1 MLILAR
7 TRSPRTPVLAVYV
20 RRHSSA
26 TVGGVPDGR
35 YVAWDCI
42 GRDWNAHTRGF
53 LTTEEYSRWRD
64 ALVFSTVRSAGHVRW
79 RNWTLTLGSG
89 GEQTG
94 PRDVVAPLPRA
105 VGLGIDGRHGRTGAG
120 TSRTRMTR
128 ATGVASSS
136 TPDAIDR
143 RRARWKPRGRG
154 DDRQHGRH
162 GACRRARGS
171 REAGLRAR
179 SFLRLPSRLALTGI
193 RTRILL
199 GFVVMLAIA
208 TVASVVVAREVLQ
221 SRLHERIDADLAQ
234 EVKELGRI
242 AAGKDPAT
250 ARSFGQNV
258 DRIFRVYFD
267 QNSPS
272 TGEVVLTFVKGTPF
286 LRSRS
291 LSASY
296 RLDRDAPLVSHWK
309 GLAEPERD
317 SVDTP
322 AGRVEYLA
330 VPVKGDG
337 RVLGTFVV
345 AAFTDVLQHPYNDAF
360 VAAGVV
366 GVAVLLIGSLLAWRM
381 AESVLRPVS
390 SLTQTAQ
397 SISETD
403 LTQRIEVRGHDELAG
418 LAATLNAMLDR
429 LERTLSSQRRFLDD
443 AGHELRT
450 PITIIRGHLELLE
463 DDPEER
469 QATLALVMDELDRM
483 GRMVNDLILL
493 SKAERPD
500 FLKPEAVEVAGLT
513 DEVLTKARA
522 LGARDWQL
530 DAHGDGVVTVDR
542 QRLSQALM
550 QLAQNAVEHTQ
561 EGDTGLVRVGRRGW

>member
-1 MLILAR
+1 M
-7 TRSPRTPVLAVYV
+7 
-20 RRHSSA
+20 
-26 TVGGVPDGR
+26 
-35 YVAWDCI
+35 
-42 GRDWNAHTRGF
+42 
-53 LTTEEYSRWRD
+53 TTSRD
-64 ALVFSTVRSAGHVRW
+64 ATDR
-79 RNWTLTLGSG
+79 
-89 GEQTG
+89 
-94 PRDVVAPLPRA
+94 
-105 VGLGIDGRHGRTGAG
+105 
-120 TSRTRMTR
+120 
-128 ATGVASSS
+128 GVASGGVE
-136 TPDAIDR
+136 TPDSGR
-143 RRARWKPRGRG
+143 KP
-154 DDRQHGRH
+154 
-162 GACRRARGS
+162 
-171 REAGLRAR
+171 L
-179 SFLRLPSRLALTGI
+179 LRLPSRLALTGI

-199 GFVVMLAIA
+199 GFIVMLAIA

-221 SRLHERIDADLAQ
+221 SRLHERIDNDLAQ
-234 EVKELGRI
+234 EAKELRRI

-250 ARSFGQNV
+250 GRRFGQNA

-272 TGEVVLTFVKGTPF
+272 TGEVVLTFVKGSPF

-291 LSASY
+291 LSSSY
-296 RLDRDAPLVSHWK
+296 RLDRDAALVSRWE
-309 GLAEPERD
+309 GLQEPERD

-330 VPVKGDG
+330 VPLKGDD

-345 AAFTDVLQHPYNDAF
+345 AAFTDVLQHPYNAAF
-360 VAAGVV
+360 FAAGVV

-500 FLKPEAVEVAGLT
+500 FLMPEAVEVAGLT
-513 DEVLTKARA
+513 DEILTKASA
-522 LGARDWQL
+522 LGARDWRL

-542 QRLSQALM
+542 QRLTQALV

-561 EGDTGLVRVGRRGW
+561 EGDAISLGSAVDGGEARFWVRDDGPGIAPADQARIFDRFERGGTRKPSGGSGLGLSIVRAIVAAHGGRVELLSGLGTGALFTITVPVDGPRRAKKEER

>member
-1 MLILAR
+1 M
-7 TRSPRTPVLAVYV
+7 
-20 RRHSSA
+20 
-26 TVGGVPDGR
+26 
-35 YVAWDCI
+35 
-42 GRDWNAHTRGF
+42 
-53 LTTEEYSRWRD
+53 
-64 ALVFSTVRSAGHVRW
+64 
-79 RNWTLTLGSG
+79 
-89 GEQTG
+89 
-94 PRDVVAPLPRA
+94 
-105 VGLGIDGRHGRTGAG
+105 G
-120 TSRTRMTR
+120 TSRDATDRGGASGGV
-128 ATGVASSS
+128 ATGDSE
-136 TPDAIDR
+136 R
-143 RRARWKPRGRG
+143 KPLL
-154 DDRQHGRH
+154 RQ
-162 GACRRARGS
+162 
-171 REAGLRAR
+171 
-179 SFLRLPSRLALTGI
+179 PSRLALTGI

-199 GFVVMLAIA
+199 GFIVMLAIA

-221 SRLHERIDADLAQ
+221 SRLHERIDKDLAQ
-234 EVKELGRI
+234 EAKELRRI

-250 ARSFGQNV
+250 GRRFGQNA

-272 TGEVVLTFVKGTPF
+272 TGEVVLTFVKGSPF

-291 LSASY
+291 LSSSY
-296 RLDRDAPLVSHWK
+296 RLDADAQLVSHWK
-309 GLAEPERD
+309 RLAAPERD

-330 VPVKGDG
+330 VPLRGDS

-390 SLTQTAQ
+390 SLTQMAQ

-403 LTQRIEVRGHDELAG
+403 LAQRIEVRGHDELAG

-483 GRMVNDLILL
+483 SRMVNDLIVL
-493 SKAERPD
+493 SKSERPD

-513 DEVLTKARA
+513 DEVLTKASA
-522 LGARDWQL
+522 LGARDWRL

-561 EGDTGLVRVGRRGW
+561 EGDRVSFGSAVEDGEARFWVRDDGPGIAPADQERIFERFERGGARKPSGGSGLGLSIVRAIAEAHGGRVELLSGLGAGALFSIVVPVDGPRRVKKEER